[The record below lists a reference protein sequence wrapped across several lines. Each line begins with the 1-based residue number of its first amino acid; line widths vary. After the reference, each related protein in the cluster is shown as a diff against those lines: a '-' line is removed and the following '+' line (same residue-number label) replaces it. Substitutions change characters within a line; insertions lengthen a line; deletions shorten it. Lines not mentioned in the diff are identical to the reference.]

1 MFKRDSSSDHGHTHG
16 LTDPIIIT
24 TSRGIWAVKWSF
36 IGLMITALF
45 QVVIVAISDS
55 VALLADTIHN
65 FGDASTA
72 IPLWIAFRFAR
83 LRPTKRFP
91 YGYGKI
97 EDLAGVAIL
106 FMILLS
112 VIVAAYESIQRFLDP
127 QPVFYLGAVV
137 AAAII
142 GFIGNE
148 LVAIF
153 RIRVG
158 KEIHSAALIA
168 DGYHARVDGL
178 TSLAVLG
185 GVAGIWLGYPIADP
199 IIGFIIILMILRI
212 LWSSAKTVL
221 LRLIGGVDP
230 EVIED
235 IEHAARHV
243 HGIEDVTEV
252 RVRWVGHL
260 LHGELNLAV
269 STDLLISEAHELAQL
284 ARHEI
289 MHHLPYIANIVIHID
304 PANVSGESF
313 HRIESHAHDDHESH
327 FHP

>member
-1 MFKRDSSSDHGHTHG
+1 MFKRDSSSEHGHTHG
-16 LTDPIIIT
+16 PTDPSIIT
-24 TSRGIWAVKWSF
+24 TDRGIWAVKWSF

-45 QVVIVAISDS
+45 QVAIVAISGS

-91 YGYGKI
+91 YGYGRV
-97 EDLAGVAIL
+97 EDLAGIAIL
-106 FMILLS
+106 FIILVS
-112 VIVAAYESIQRFLDP
+112 VIGAAYQSIQRFLDP
-127 QPVFYLGAVV
+127 QPVFYLGAVA

-142 GFIGNE
+142 GFVGNE
-148 LVAIF
+148 LVAVF

-168 DGYHARVDGL
+168 DGYHARIDGL

-185 GVAGIWLGYPIADP
+185 GVVGIWLGYPLADP
-199 IIGFIIILMILRI
+199 IIGLLIILLILRI
-212 LWSSAKTVL
+212 LTSSAKTVIM
-221 LRLIGGVDP
+221 RLIGSVDP
-230 EVIED
+230 EIIEE
-235 IEHAARHV
+235 IEHAALHV
-243 HGIEDVTEV
+243 RGIEDVSEV
-252 RVRWVGHL
+252 RMRWVGHL

-269 STDLLISEAHELAQL
+269 SPDLLISEAHELAQM

-289 MHHLPYIANIVIHID
+289 LHHLPYLANIVIHVD
-304 PANVSGESF
+304 PANASGERF
-313 HRIESHAHDDHESH
+313 HRIESHAHGDHEAH

>member
-1 MFKRDSSSDHGHTHG
+1 MFKRDSASDHGHTHG
-16 LTDPIIIT
+16 FTDPLIIT
-24 TSRGIWAVKWSF
+24 TRRGIWAVKWSF

-45 QVVIVAISDS
+45 QVAIVAISDS

-72 IPLWIAFRFAR
+72 IPLWIAFRIAR

-91 YGYGKI
+91 YGYGKV

-112 VIVAAYESIQRFLDP
+112 VIVAAYESTQRFLDP
-127 QPVFYLGAVV
+127 QPVYYLGAVV
-137 AAAII
+137 AASII

-148 LVAIF
+148 LVATF

-199 IIGFIIILMILRI
+199 LIGFIIILMILRI

-221 LRLIGGVDP
+221 VRLIGGVDS

-243 HGIEDVTEV
+243 QGIEDVTEV

-289 MHHLPYIANIVIHID
+289 MHHLPYLANIVIHID

-313 HRIESHAHDDHESH
+313 HRIESHAHGEHESH